1 MLLSGNMFKEALLD
15 VFNLFFELGFSLSLD
30 LLWLLFLSF
39 LWCILGII
47 SKFLHDLEILLSSEF
62 SLEDLLHGLFFSTSG
77 LIKRLA
83 ELHNRDSSFSISN
96 SGHVLVHR
104 DGSQW
109 RITDLLTVSDF
120 VLSVV
125 KVPHIKET
133 VDSCQ
138 EEKTASSWRPAT
150 VCEIS

>member
-1 MLLSGNMFKEALLD
+1 MFLSGNMFEEALLD
-15 VFNLFFELGFSLSLD
+15 VFNLFFELCFSLSLD

-39 LWCILGII
+39 FWCILSVIG
-47 SKFLHDLEILLSSEF
+47 KFLHDLEILLSSEF
-62 SLEDLLHGLFFSTSG
+62 SLENLLHGLLFSTSG

-83 ELHNRDSSFSISN
+83 KLHNRDSSFSISN
-96 SGHVLVHR
+96 SSHVLVNR

-109 RITDLLTVSDF
+109 RVTDLLTISNF

-125 KVPHIKET
+125 KVPYIKET

-150 VCEIS
+150 VSEIS